1 MAAESMLA
9 GSLITA
15 LSGLAG
21 VALAKCR
28 CIYRRS
34 QDGVC
39 MPACGFTDK
48 PLEPEEHSLDIWTG
62 RLEAGDILIA
72 ARNEAE

>member
-1 MAAESMLA
+1 MTAESMLA

-34 QDGVC
+34 EEGVC

-48 PLEPEEHSLDIWTG
+48 ALEPEEKQLEICIEHSEL
-62 RLEAGDILIA
+62 GDVLLA
-72 ARNEAE
+72 TRKEVD

>member
-1 MAAESMLA
+1 MFL

-21 VALAKCR
+21 VALSRCR

-34 QDGVC
+34 EEGVC
-39 MPACGFTDK
+39 MPACGFSDK
-48 PLEPEEHSLDIWTG
+48 PLEPEEKQ
-62 RLEAGDILIA
+62 LEITIEHLEQGDVLIA
-72 ARNEAE
+72 ARKEAE